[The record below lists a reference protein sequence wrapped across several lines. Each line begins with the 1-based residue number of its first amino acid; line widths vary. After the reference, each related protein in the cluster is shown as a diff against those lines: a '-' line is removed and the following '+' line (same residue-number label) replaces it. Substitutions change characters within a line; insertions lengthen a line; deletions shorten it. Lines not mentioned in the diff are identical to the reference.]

1 MTKLF
6 KTQKQMELR
15 QVELALT
22 EMGFGRCTSALRAG
36 ESPDVIFPLGG
47 RSIGIEVVEFFYPTG
62 DLGDQDG
69 DVPHWFQN
77 LRHIAVEKARS
88 RFRDNGGPPL
98 YVTVTFSDYPS
109 PQGPKS
115 TPGTDEFAERFQRVV
130 TSNGWSNDPLVHWPF
145 RFHPDIPEVAHY
157 VVSPSI
163 DDQGELWACG
173 GAANG
178 ALVEPEHVQDV
189 LSSKAEKYER
199 YAAKCDAVWL
209 LIVNGG
215 AIRTVP
221 CELGDDARNASY
233 SFPFE
238 RAFWFDRMPPSAPI
252 ALKRLTFLPD
262 HTLGVCAQDFAT
274 A

>member
-1 MTKLF
+1 MVKILF
-6 KTQKQMELR
+6 TAQKRMEQR

-22 EMGFGRCTSALRAG
+22 EMGLGHLTSALAAG
-36 ESPDVIFPLGG
+36 ESPDFTFPLDD
-47 RSIGIEVVEFFYPTG
+47 RSIGIEVVEFYYPV
-62 DLGDQDG
+62 G
-69 DVPHWFQN
+69 DVPHGFQI
-77 LRHIAVEKARS
+77 LRHIAVEKARQ

-98 YVTVTFSDYPS
+98 YVTVTFNDYPS

-115 TPGTDEFAERFQRVV
+115 RADTEDLSERFERVV
-130 TSNGWSNDPLVHWPF
+130 TDNGWPNSPLAHWPF
-145 RFHPDIPEVAHY
+145 FFHPDIPEISHY
-157 VVSPSI
+157 MVGPSV
-163 DDQGELWACG
+163 DGKDELWACG

-178 ALVEPEHVQDV
+178 ALVKPEHVQDK
-189 LSSKAEKYER
+189 LSSKADKYER

-238 RAFWFDRMPPSAPI
+238 RAFWFDRFPPSAPV
-252 ALKRLTFLPD
+252 ALNR
-262 HTLGVCAQDFAT
+262 HH
-274 A
+274 

>member
-6 KTQKQMELR
+6 TAQKQMEHR

-22 EMGFGRCTSALRAG
+22 EMGFGHCMSTLRAG
-36 ESPDVIFPLGG
+36 ESPDFIFPLGG
-47 RSIGIEVVEFFYPTG
+47 RPIGIEVVEFFYPAT
-62 DLGDQDG
+62 
-69 DVPHWFQN
+69 DVPRGFQN
-77 LRHIAVEKARS
+77 LRHIAVEKARR

-98 YVTVTFSDYPS
+98 YVTVMFNDYPS

-115 TPGTDEFAERFQRVV
+115 RADTDDFAERFERMV
-130 TSNGWSNDPLVHWPF
+130 TNNGWPNGPYTHWPF
-145 RFHPDIPEVAHY
+145 YLHPDIPEVPLY
-157 VVSPSI
+157 VVGPSV
-163 DDQGELWACG
+163 DGKDELWACG

-178 ALVEPEHVQDV
+178 ALIKPEHVQDV
-189 LSSKAEKYER
+189 LSSKAAKYER

-215 AIRTVP
+215 AIRTIP

-238 RAFWFDRMPPSAPI
+238 RAFWFDRFPPRAPV
-252 ALKRLTFLPD
+252 ALKRCP
-262 HTLGVCAQDFAT
+262 
-274 A
+274 